1 MSDVASTSAPL
12 AGASAV
18 TDFKTRP
25 KWDTRVRPDP
35 LGLDGPSFKGLLS
48 EEQVDLTFLN
58 PQQFNFFSGGYKAG
72 LSRIAWAMAT
82 RGGEKGCALGGNVA
96 LLTAN
101 NDALLIER
109 QRFVRDLEQI
119 FDKPPTGN
127 SFAVKNQNNPNS
139 PGTIRLGSFESG
151 RFELLER
158 VDLLI
163 IDGADNITGFYDL
176 WHKDIL
182 PLARD
187 WKMRVCVFGRASGNL
202 NGFGKLCL
210 EYLDSEDG
218 RHVAVPSS
226 ANTGMTV
233 ESLAKQME
241 GKSEA
246 QLAQEFRGEI
256 LVGQQ
261 LELTMKQLI
270 IGEDE
275 TFVAWCDRL
284 ADDGLEVDG
293 HPFKLS
299 DRPAMRWIYEQ
310 IPSTVAEA
318 KGKRLVL
325 MKCSQVGF
333 TVMEMLAMVYM
344 ALKFMPAKI
353 GMFLPSQN
361 LATMKSSQRFIPIV
375 RTVPDAHRLMVE
387 NPSGTK
393 GGEGNVLTRNMG
405 KSVFY
410 FLWTTGKATTESL
423 PMDVLSF
430 DEVQEMHIAD
440 MEKTQERLSASAI
453 RYTLMG
459 STANWPDRDIHFFYK
474 RGSRHRFWTHCGACN
489 HDLILDDHFPGC
501 IRLRDGVDEVEGEQ
515 VTRPDYRYVCSEC
528 DEVIPDAQ
536 QGEWRAEDPNAG
548 YMSIHFPQLL
558 SPTISPREIIESYHN
573 ADDMKNFYNRKLG
586 KPYTDPSQVP
596 VTMEILNDC
605 ARIGMEM
612 GVVWESRGSHYFMGL
627 DQGGLFN
634 VAIIAK
640 RLPSGH
646 MAIVHVE
653 EIYADDPFLR
663 CSDLMHLFG
672 IDVCVVESLP
682 NYNDAKRFA
691 GRHIGKVFLASYT
704 QMKDTMMRWGDAV
717 PTSAERKTAEE
728 DRDRYTVTLDQYKCM
743 QVATSRVTKRL
754 TVFPDP
760 EGLVQKL
767 KVKERSVIEEN
778 MAILKDR
785 VFLHLTRVAL
795 VAELD
800 EEERKFK
807 RRVVKVGIDP
817 HFAYAFMLLNVAW
830 ARSHGTTMFLNPESV
845 EPNEPAPMAVAVA
858 AAMPGLPQGVMN
870 MITFPEGTCG
880 RCIAFEEGRCTERNF
895 LTAATAPGCDLYIQR
910 SDE

>member
-1 MSDVASTSAPL
+1 MRD
-12 AGASAV
+12 
-18 TDFKTRP
+18 
-25 KWDTRVRPDP
+25 
-35 LGLDGPSFKGLLS
+35 
-48 EEQVDLTFLN
+48 
-58 PQQFNFFSGGYKAG
+58 FNFYSGGFRAG
-72 LSRIAWAMAT
+72 LSRMAWCMAT
-82 RGGEKGCALGGNVA
+82 RGTRGCAKGFKVA
-96 LLTAN
+96 VYVP
-101 NDALLIER
+101 DAEALVVTK
-109 QRFVRDLEQI
+109 QRFVRDLEPL
-119 FDKPPTGN
+119 FVKPPAGN
-127 SFAVKNQNNPNS
+127 FFLIENKRQ
-139 PGTIRLGSFESG
+139 PGSQGSLRLGTFESG
-151 RFELLER
+151 IFDLSQR

-163 IDGADNITGFYDL
+163 IDGADKIPGFHEL
-176 WHKDIL
+176 WHQQIL
-182 PLARD
+182 PVAKE
-187 WKMRVCVFGRASGNL
+187 WGMRVCAFGRARGGN
-202 NGFGKLCL
+202 NGFGRLCL
-210 EYLDSEDG
+210 EYRESDDG
-218 RHVAVPSS
+218 RHIAVPSALNPAMS
-226 ANTGMTV
+226 A
-233 ESLAKQME
+233 ESLAKRME
-241 GKSEA
+241 GKSDAE
-246 QLAQEFRGEI
+246 LAQDFLGEI

-261 LELTMKQLI
+261 LELTQKQQV
-270 IGEDE
+270 IGDDE
-275 TFVAWCDRL
+275 TFVDWCDRL
-284 ADDGLEVDG
+284 AQDGLEVDG
-293 HPFKLS
+293 FAFKLD

-310 IPSTVAEA
+310 VPSTLEEA
-318 KGKRLVL
+318 FGKRLVL

-333 TVMEMLAMVYM
+333 TVMEMLAMVYF

-353 GMFLPSQN
+353 GMFLPQQT
-361 LATMKSSQRFIPIV
+361 LAAVKSTQRFMPIV
-375 RTVPDAHRLMVE
+375 RTVPDAHRLMIE

-430 DEVQEMHIAD
+430 DEVQEMAIAD
-440 MEKTQERLSASAI
+440 MEKTQERMSASRI
-453 RYTLMG
+453 RWTLMG

-474 RGSRHRFWTHCGACN
+474 KGTRHRFWTHCSSCG
-489 HDLILDDHFPGC
+489 HDQLLDEQFPGC
-501 IRLRDGVDEVEGEQ
+501 IRLRDGVDVINGEEVE
-515 VTRPDYRYVCSEC
+515 RPDYRYVCAEC
-528 DEVIPDAQ
+528 DEVIPDSQ
-536 QGEWRAEDPNAG
+536 VGEWRAEVPDAP
-548 YMSIHFPQLL
+548 YQSIHFPQLL

-596 VTMEILNDC
+596 VTLEILNDC

-612 GVVWESRGSHYFMGL
+612 GLVWESRGAHYFMGL

-640 RLPSGH
+640 RMPSGH

-663 CSDLMHLFG
+663 CSELMHLFG
-672 IDVCVVESLP
+672 VDVCVVESLP

-691 GRHIGKVFLASYT
+691 GRHLGKVFLASYT
-704 QMKDTMMRWGDAV
+704 QMKDEMIRWGDAV
-717 PTSAERKTAEE
+717 PTSKERKTVEE

-754 TVFPDP
+754 VLFPDP
-760 EGLVQKL
+760 EGLVQSL
-767 KVKERSVIEEN
+767 KVKERSVIEES

-795 VAELD
+795 VAEMD

-845 EPNEPAPMAVAVA
+845 LPDEPSAVARQVA
-858 AAMPGLPQGVMN
+858 DAMPGLPPGVLGMLSL
-870 MITFPEGTCG
+870 PEGTCG

-895 LTAATAPGCDLYIQR
+895 LTSDRSPGCDLFIER
-910 SDE
+910 SGD